1 MLKVLGGEQKDKFK
15 AVASGSLPNGKPVVV
30 NSDGTVS
37 VISET
42 SVSAQTTTPTTFTT
56 NTIQNFLDATYDS
69 GNDRVV
75 VVYSDGSNSNYGT
88 AVVGTVSSS
97 DNSITFGTPVVFD
110 SLTARS
116 PVVAYDANAGKVVV
130 AYFGFSSPNTGL
142 AIVGTVSGSSISFG
156 SRVTMNATGPS
167 QTIGIVYAPDQ
178 QKIVCSYR
186 DQYNSDYGTAIVGT
200 VSGTSISF
208 GTEVVF
214 NSGTTYQNTLGYD
227 TTKNRVLCAYRDNS
241 NLNYGTIIA
250 GTVSGTSITF
260 GSEAEFHNSSAGY
273 PKEIVHDS
281 VNNINVI
288 VYGNSFEYGL
298 ARTVSIDTS
307 DNSLTFGTAAQF
319 KGNSIG
325 SSGAAAFNAA
335 AGKIDIIY
343 KDEGDVNK
351 AKFVTATVSGT
362 SISYSSE
369 TTVDTNQTDFFSV
382 VYNTTLKN
390 NFIAYSD
397 ETNTQGEAFVNQLAY
412 TETNLT
418 AENYIGMSKGVVD
431 VTGSASQVIGAE
443 TNFET
448 GGRVEHVSAAYDA
461 NAQKVVIAYRD
472 NTNSNY
478 GTAIVGTVSGTTITF
493 GTAVVFH
500 ADVTQYTSV
509 VYDANAQKVVIAY
522 QDDNDLNKGTAVVGT
537 VSGTSISFGT
547 PTVFDTDN
555 AFINTVYDANAQK
568 IVISYQDGG
577 NSNYG
582 TAVVGTV
589 SGTSISF
596 GTPVVFESADTRI
609 NDIVYDSTAQKVIVA
624 YRDFGNSDAGT
635 ARVGTVSGT
644 SISFGTVAVFD
655 SGGTDRLS
663 AAYDVAANATVIF
676 YGDKAN
682 SYYGTA
688 IVGTV
693 SGTSISFGTKQVFE
707 SAEIRE
713 IGATYDS
720 VAQRAVLGYR
730 DVGNTERGTIIA
742 AQVDGTV
749 MTFSTPEV
757 FAENPRFIGATY
769 DSGQENVVFVYDDE
783 IALRGRACV
792 VQVGYENISRY
803 PVADGDPARV
813 DIIGSVS
820 DNQLSLTAGEKY
832 YVQTDGTLSTTAGSP
847 SVLAGTAISATKLVV
862 KT

>member
-1 MLKVLGGEQKDKFK
+1 MLKVIGGVPDGEYK
-15 AVASGSLPNGKPVVV
+15 AIASGTLPSGKPVVV

-37 VISET
+37 VVGEST
-42 SVSAQTTTPTTFTT
+42 ASQALGTPVEHQSTGVEGTV
-56 NTIQNFLDATYDS
+56 I
-69 GNDRVV
+69 
-75 VVYSDGSNSNYGT
+75 VYSGIENKFVIFFRDSSNSNYGT
-88 AVVGTVSSS
+88 ARVITVDPTDNSITYGAKVVYHSAYTEPQGGCLDVASGNVVSSYKNISAEGEVVVGTVSGT
-97 DNSITFGTPVVFD
+97 SITFGT
-110 SLTARS
+110 A
-116 PVVAYDANAGKVVV
+116 A
-130 AYFGFSSPNTGL
+130 
-142 AIVGTVSGSSISFG
+142 
-156 SRVTMNATGPS
+156 TMN
-167 QTIGIVYAPDQ
+167 QNDPDVMCARYDPTN
-178 QKIVCSYR
+178 QKIVFCYVTN
-186 DQYNSDYGTAIVGT
+186 DNYGRARVGT

-208 GTEVVF
+208 GSEYIFASANTQLYQQNSTMTYDASADKMVIVFKDVGNSNYGKAIVVTV
-214 NSGTTYQNTLGYD
+214 SGTTLSFGAETTYQNAKSEYNAIAYD
-227 TTKNRVLCAYRDNS
+227 PSSGKNLITYYYNDTNGRAVV
-241 NLNYGTIIA
+241 
-250 GTVSGTSITF
+250 GTVSGTSISFGSITTFDSGRTFKISMVGSTLAGKVTIAYEDDSDLEKGKIIVGTISGTDPTF
-260 GSEAEFHNSSAGY
+260 GSEVVFDSNAINETAIDIDPNS
-273 PKEIVHDS
+273 
-281 VNNINVI
+281 
-288 VYGNSFEYGL
+288 
-298 ARTVSIDTS
+298 
-307 DNSLTFGTAAQF
+307 
-319 KGNSIG
+319 
-325 SSGAAAFNAA
+325 
-335 AGKIDIIY
+335 GKIVIGY
-343 KDEGDVNK
+343 AEKTSGD
-351 AKFVTATVSGT
+351 GR
-362 SISYSSE
+362 
-369 TTVDTNQTDFFSV
+369 SV
-382 VYNTTLKN
+382 V
-390 NFIAYSD
+390 FQP
-397 ETNTQGEAFVNQLAY
+397 EQL
-412 TETNLT
+412 ESNLT
-418 AENYIGMSKGVVD
+418 AENYIGMSRGVVE
-431 VTGSASQVIGAE
+431 VTGSASQVIGSE

-478 GTAIVGTVSGTTITF
+478 GTAIVGTVSGTTISF

-500 ADVTQYTSV
+500 ADVTQYTSI

-644 SISFGTVAVFD
+644 SISFGAVAVFD

-663 AAYDVAANATVIF
+663 AAYDVAANATVIY

-720 VAQRAVLGYR
+720 VCHL
-730 DVGNTERGTIIA
+730 
-742 AQVDGTV
+742 
-749 MTFSTPEV
+749 
-757 FAENPRFIGATY
+757 
-769 DSGQENVVFVYDDE
+769 
-783 IALRGRACV
+783 
-792 VQVGYENISRY
+792 
-803 PVADGDPARV
+803 
-813 DIIGSVS
+813 
-820 DNQLSLTAGEKY
+820 
-832 YVQTDGTLSTTAGSP
+832 
-847 SVLAGTAISATKLVV
+847 
-862 KT
+862 